1 MPEEGSPRWRSERSE
16 LRQCG
21 LVPLPLG
28 VDVIKVQ
35 RIILT
40 DGHERSWIVLSDEG
54 QPLVAVND
62 YLLYL
67 HHLGRS
73 PNTVRAY
80 AHHLRLL
87 HEFLSERQ
95 LPWKQVVLNN
105 LASFVG
111 WLRQSSCANRQRS
124 NATINVILA
133 AVGSFY
139 EYQDRLGTETAIG
152 RSRRFGAKSP
162 YKPFLHHISRQQT
175 LRQSVMRVR
184 TTKRLPK
191 MLAAA
196 DVQRLLDACTHLR
209 DRLLLSLL
217 YESGMRIGQALGLRH
232 ADIRSF
238 DGEIEIVPRSNLN
251 GARTKSRSPYVVHV
265 SKEAMSLYADYLVHE
280 YKDSAHDY
288 VFVNWWGGR
297 IGAPMSYA
305 TVIDLFRTLGARTDL
320 KVTPHM
326 FRHTHATELLRAGW
340 DAAYVQKR
348 LGHAHIQTT
357 TSIYAHLS
365 GEDLGEAYARYL
377 QERAR

>member
-1 MPEEGSPRWRSERSE
+1 
-16 LRQCG
+16 
-21 LVPLPLG
+21 
-28 VDVIKVQ
+28 VIKVQ
-35 RIILT
+35 RIIMA
-40 DGHERSWIVLSDEG
+40 DSHERSWIVLDKERR
-54 QPLVAVND
+54 PITEVNE

-80 AHHLRLL
+80 AHHLRLFN
-87 HEFLSERQ
+87 EFLSNRQ
-95 LPWKQVVLNN
+95 LCWKQVVLND
-105 LASFVG
+105 LAAFIG
-111 WLRQSSCANRQRS
+111 WLRRPVAVTCRFRS
-124 NATINVILA
+124 DSTINVILA

-139 EYQDRLGTETAIG
+139 EYQDRLGVETEIS

-162 YKPFLHHISRQQT
+162 YKPFLHHINRRQS
-175 LRQSVMRVR
+175 LRQAVMRVR

-191 MLAAA
+191 VLAAA
-196 DVQRLLDACTHLR
+196 DVQRLLEACAHLR
-209 DRLLLSLL
+209 DRLLLCLL

-265 SKEAMSLYADYLVHE
+265 SKDAMALYADYLVHE
-280 YKDSAHDY
+280 YRDVAHDY

-297 IGAPMSYA
+297 IGAPMNYA
-305 TVIDLFRTLGARTDL
+305 TVIDLFRTLATRTGL
-320 KVTPHM
+320 HVTPHM

-365 GEDLGEAYARYL
+365 GEDMGEAYARYL
-377 QERAR
+377 RERAR

>member
-1 MPEEGSPRWRSERSE
+1 MRAGA
-16 LRQCG
+16 
-21 LVPLPLG
+21 LPLG

-35 RIILT
+35 RIILA
-40 DGHERSWIVLSDEG
+40 DGGERSWIVLSDEG
-54 QPLVAVND
+54 QPVVEVNA

-80 AHHLRLL
+80 AHHLRLFY
-87 HEFLSERQ
+87 EFLNDRQ
-95 LPWKQVVLNN
+95 FSWKQLVLND

-111 WLRQSSCANRQRS
+111 WLRQSPVTCRQRS
-124 NATINVILA
+124 DATINVILA
-133 AVGSFY
+133 AVGSLY
-139 EYQDRLGTETAIG
+139 EYQDRLGTETEIS

-162 YKPFLHHISRQQT
+162 YKPFLHHINRRQS
-175 LRQSVMRVR
+175 LRQAVMRVQ
-184 TTKRLPK
+184 TTQRLPK
-191 MLAAA
+191 VLAAA
-196 DVQRLLDACTHLR
+196 DIQRLLDACSHRR

-238 DGEIEIVPRSNLN
+238 DGHIEIVPRSNVN

-280 YKDSAHDY
+280 YKDAAHDY

-297 IGAPMSYA
+297 IGAPMTYP
-305 TVIDLFRTLGARTDL
+305 TVIDLFRTLGARTGL

-365 GEDLGEAYARYL
+365 GEDMGRAYARYL

>member
-1 MPEEGSPRWRSERSE
+1 M
-16 LRQCG
+16 
-21 LVPLPLG
+21 
-28 VDVIKVQ
+28 IKVQ
-35 RIILT
+35 RIIMT
-40 DGHERSWIVLSDEG
+40 DSHERSWIVLDANGRPITE
-54 QPLVAVND
+54 VNE

-80 AHHLRLL
+80 AHHLRLFY
-87 HEFLSERQ
+87 EFLSDRQ
-95 LPWKQVVLNN
+95 LSWKRVVLND

-111 WLRQSSCANRQRS
+111 WLRQSSASAHNQRCDT
-124 NATINVILA
+124 TINVILA
-133 AVGSFY
+133 AVGSLY
-139 EYQDRLGTETAIG
+139 EYQDRLGIETEVS

-162 YKPFLHHISRQQT
+162 YKPFLHHINRRQS
-175 LRQSVMRVR
+175 LRQSVMQVR

-191 MLAAA
+191 VLAVA
-196 DVQRLLDACTHLR
+196 DIQRLLEACTHLR

-251 GARTKSRSPYVVHV
+251 GARTKSRDPYVVHV
-265 SKEAMSLYADYLVHE
+265 SKQVMALYADYLVHE
-280 YKDSAHDY
+280 YREATHDY
-288 VFVNWWGGR
+288 VFVNLWGGR
-297 IGAPMSYA
+297 IGTPMRYA
-305 TVIDLFRTLGARTDL
+305 TVIDLFRALGMRTGL
-320 KVTPHM
+320 HVTPHM
-326 FRHTHATELLRAGW
+326 FRHTHATELLRSGW

-365 GEDLGEAYARYL
+365 GEDMGEAYARYL
-377 QERAR
+377 RERAK

>member
-1 MPEEGSPRWRSERSE
+1 MIR
-16 LRQCG
+16 
-21 LVPLPLG
+21 
-28 VDVIKVQ
+28 VQ
-35 RIILT
+35 RIVMA
-40 DGHERSWIVLSDEG
+40 DGHERSWIVLDGAGYPIVE
-54 QPLVAVND
+54 VNE

-80 AHHLRLL
+80 AHHLRLF
-87 HEFLSERQ
+87 HEFLLDRQ
-95 LPWKQVVLNN
+95 LGWKQIALSD

-111 WLRQSSCANRQRS
+111 WLRQPSASTNRLRS
-124 NATINVILA
+124 DSTINVILA

-139 EYQDRLGTETAIG
+139 EYQDRLGVETKIS

-162 YKPFLHHISRQQT
+162 YKPFLHHVNRRQN
-175 LRQSVMRVR
+175 LRQSVMRVQ

-191 MLAAA
+191 VLAAA

-238 DGEIEIVPRSNLN
+238 DGEIEIVPRTNLN
-251 GARTKSRSPYVVHV
+251 GARTKSRSPYMVHV
-265 SKEAMSLYADYLVHE
+265 SKEAMALYADYLVHE
-280 YKDSAHDY
+280 YLEVAHDY

-305 TVIDLFRTLGARTDL
+305 AVIDLFRTLGTRTGL

-326 FRHTHATELLRAGW
+326 FRHTHATELLRSGW

-365 GEDLGEAYARYL
+365 GEDMGEAYARYL
-377 QERAR
+377 RERAR

>member
-1 MPEEGSPRWRSERSE
+1 M
-16 LRQCG
+16 
-21 LVPLPLG
+21 
-28 VDVIKVQ
+28 IKVQ
-35 RIILT
+35 RIIMA
-40 DGHERSWIVLSDEG
+40 DSHERSWIVLDANGRPITE
-54 QPLVAVND
+54 VNE

-80 AHHLRLL
+80 AHHLQLF
-87 HEFLSERQ
+87 HEFLMDTRRD
-95 LPWKQVVLNN
+95 WKK
-105 LASFVG
+105 LALTDLATFVG
-111 WLRQSSCANRQRS
+111 WLRLSSRKVQEPRS
-124 NATINVILA
+124 DSTINVVLA
-133 AVGSFY
+133 AVGSLY
-139 EYQDRLGTETAIG
+139 EYQDRLGVETEIS

-162 YKPFLHHISRQQT
+162 YKPFLHHINRRQS
-175 LRQSVMRVR
+175 LRQSVIQVR

-191 MLAAA
+191 VLAAA
-196 DVQRLLDACTHLR
+196 DIQRLLDACTHLR

-265 SKEAMSLYADYLVHE
+265 SKEAMALYADYLVHE
-280 YKDSAHDY
+280 YRAAAHDY

-305 TVIDLFRTLGARTDL
+305 TVIDLFRSLGTRTGL

-326 FRHTHATELLRAGW
+326 FRHTHATELLRSGW

-365 GEDLGEAYARYL
+365 GEDMGEAYARYL
-377 QERAR
+377 RERAR